1 MALLLQLTHC
11 HKRLFD
17 HHHATRNEKAE
28 AAAKADP
35 ALDIEL
41 AVVMT
46 EGVLDDGKTEPGTT
60 GVAGTGLVDPI
71 EPLSQA
77 RQMLGSDSLPLIAH
91 GK

>member
-1 MALLLQLTHC
+1 MKRGPRSVALLLHLTHC
-11 HKRLFD
+11 YKRLFN

-46 EGVLDDGKTEPGTT
+46 AGVLDDGKTEPRT
-60 GVAGTGLVDPI
+60 AGMARTGLVDPI
-71 EPLSQA
+71 KG
-77 RQMLGSDSLPLIAH
+77 LG
-91 GK
+91 